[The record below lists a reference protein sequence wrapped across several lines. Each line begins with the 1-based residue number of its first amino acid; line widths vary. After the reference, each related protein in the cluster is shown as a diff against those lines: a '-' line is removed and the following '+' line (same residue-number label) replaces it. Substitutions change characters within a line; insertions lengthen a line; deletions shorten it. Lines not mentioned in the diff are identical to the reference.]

1 MNQNIPM
8 KQLMTALEEVK
19 YEQDNSFHFSK
30 EKFQSAHKTEVQNC
44 DLITVRKCGIK
55 QNNKHYLTTVDL

>member
-1 MNQNIPM
+1 M

-30 EKFQSAHKTEVQNC
+30 ETFQSAHKTEMQNC
-44 DLITVRKCGIK
+44 DLITVTKCGINL
-55 QNNKHYLTTVDL
+55 NNKHI